1 MSIQENLDAAG
12 IVIPTMEEIYGKNP
26 SGARYITHRAVGE
39 TLYLTG
45 TCAAMNGKPYMTGV
59 LGEELTVEHGYQAAR
74 QAALCNLGILKYAI
88 GDLERV
94 VQFVQLIG
102 HINSGPGFTDQ
113 PRVLNGASD
122 LFLEVFGDKAWS
134 TRAAIGCRGIAVNHS
149 VELILT
155 VQYDGGPV
163 TPAITR
169 GSFTDDG

>member
-1 MSIQENLDAAG
+1 MSIQDRLDKAG
-12 IVIPTMEEIYGKNP
+12 ITIPTMEEIYGQNP

-45 TCAAMNGKPYMTGV
+45 TCAAKDGKPFMTGI
-59 LGEELTVEHGYQAAR
+59 LGEDLTVEQGYQAAR
-74 QAALCNLGILKYAI
+74 QAALCNLGILQHAL

-94 VQFVQLIG
+94 VHFIQLIG
-102 HINSGPGFTDQ
+102 HINSGPGFTEQ

-163 TPAITR
+163 TQAMTR
-169 GSFTDDG
+169 GNFAGDG

>member
-1 MSIQENLDAAG
+1 MSIAQNIQKAG
-12 IVIPTMEEIYGKNP
+12 ITVPSLEEIYGTNP

-45 TCAAMNGKPYMTGV
+45 TCAAKDGKPYMTGV
-59 LGEELTVEHGYQAAR
+59 LGEDLTVEQGYQAAR
-74 QAALCNLGILKYAI
+74 QAALCNLGILQHAV

-94 VQFVQLIG
+94 VQFIQLIG
-102 HINSGPGFTDQ
+102 HINSGHGFADQ

-122 LFLEVFGDKAWS
+122 LFLEVFGERAWS

-155 VQYDGGPV
+155 VQYDGGELASP
-163 TPAITR
+163 TMR
-169 GSFTDDG
+169 GAFAWDG

>member
-1 MSIQENLDAAG
+1 MSIQERLDKAQ
-12 IVIPTMEEIYGKNP
+12 ITIPTMEEIYGLNP

-45 TCAAMNGKPYMTGV
+45 TCAAKDGKPYMTGI
-59 LGEELTVEHGYQAAR
+59 LGEDLTVEQGYQAAR
-74 QAALCNLGILKYAI
+74 QAALCNLGILKHAI

-102 HINSGPGFTDQ
+102 HINSGPGFTEQ

-155 VQYDGGPV
+155 VHYDGGPV
-163 TPAITR
+163 TEAISR
-169 GSFTDDG
+169 GAFAGDG

>member
-1 MSIQENLDAAG
+1 MSIQDRLDKAE
-12 IVIPTMEEIYGKNP
+12 ITIPTMEEIYGLNP

-45 TCAAMNGKPYMTGV
+45 TCAAKDGKPFMTGI
-59 LGEELTVEHGYQAAR
+59 LGEDLTVEQGYQAAR
-74 QAALCNLGILKYAI
+74 QAALCNLGILQHAL

-94 VQFVQLIG
+94 VQFIQLIG
-102 HINSGPGFTDQ
+102 HINSGAGFTEQ

-163 TPAITR
+163 TEAMTR
-169 GSFTDDG
+169 GNFAGDG

>member
-1 MSIQENLDAAG
+1 MSIEENIRKAG
-12 IVIPTMEEIYGKNP
+12 ITISALEEIYGVNP

-45 TCAAMNGKPYMTGV
+45 TCAAKDGKPFMTGV
-59 LGEELTVEHGYQAAR
+59 LGEDLTVEQGYEAAR
-74 QAALCNLGILKYAI
+74 QAAICNLGILKHAV

-102 HINSGPGFTDQ
+102 HINSGPGFSDQ

-122 LFLEVFGDKAWS
+122 LFLEVFGERAWS

-155 VQYDGGPV
+155 VQYDGGEVAPP
-163 TPAITR
+163 TMR
-169 GSFTDDG
+169 GAFAGDE

>member
-1 MSIQENLDAAG
+1 MSIQERLDAAG
-12 IVIPTMEEIYGKNP
+12 ISIPTMEQIYGQNP

-45 TCAAMNGKPYMTGV
+45 TCAAKEGKPFMTGV
-59 LGEELTVEHGYQAAR
+59 LGEDLTVEQGYQAAR
-74 QAALCNLGILKYAI
+74 QAALCNLGILQHAV

-94 VQFVQLIG
+94 VQFVQLVG
-102 HINSGPGFTDQ
+102 HINSGPGFSEQ

-155 VQYDGGPV
+155 VQYDGGPLND
-163 TPAITR
+163 TMTR
-169 GSFTDDG
+169 GAFAGDG

>member
-1 MSIQENLDAAG
+1 MSIQDRLDKAE
-12 IVIPTMEEIYGKNP
+12 ITIPTMEEIYGLNP

-45 TCAAMNGKPYMTGV
+45 TCAAKDGKPFMTGI
-59 LGEELTVEHGYQAAR
+59 LGEDLTVEQGYQAAR
-74 QAALCNLGILKYAI
+74 QAALCNLGILQHAL

-94 VQFVQLIG
+94 VQFIQLIG
-102 HINSGPGFTDQ
+102 HINSGAGFTEQ

-163 TPAITR
+163 TEAMTR
-169 GSFTDDG
+169 GNFAGDD